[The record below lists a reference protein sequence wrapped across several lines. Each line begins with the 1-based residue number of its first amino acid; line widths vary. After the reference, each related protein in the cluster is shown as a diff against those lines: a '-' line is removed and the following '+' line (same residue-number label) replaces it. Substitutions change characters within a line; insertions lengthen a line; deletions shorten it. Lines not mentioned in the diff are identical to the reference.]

1 MIEIS
6 NLSYIIAIVL
16 SIVTIYLVS
25 QYNKNSKENYI
36 NIPNPS
42 PGIKKVVDKMR
53 EINNRLNLLEHKL
66 PLVNSSIVHRHNNIR
81 NRISDRNDRE
91 SFKQSY
97 LLAGTSNLN
106 QLAAAGAAAVQ
117 AVTAL
122 DQSSGSANGN

>member
-1 MIEIS
+1 M
-6 NLSYIIAIVL
+6 AIVL